1 MHYELCTM
9 NYLKVEV
16 VIRVV
21 VADVLNHLTNALLL
35 ISCEWDKS
43 VLDVSTNEVTESTTE
58 VLVTRVGEE

>member
-1 MHYELCTM
+1 MHYELCSM

-21 VADVLNHLTNALLL
+21 VADVLNHLTDTLLF
-35 ISCEWDKS
+35 ISCEWDEA
-43 VLDVSTNEVTESTTE
+43 VLYVLAHEVAESAAE

>member
-21 VADVLNHLTNALLL
+21 VADVLNHLTDTLLL
-35 ISCEWDKS
+35 IACEWDES
-43 VLDVSTNEVTESTTE
+43 VLDVSAYEVTECAAE
-58 VLVTRVGEE
+58 VLMAWIREE

>member
-35 ISCEWDKS
+35 ISCEWDETI
-43 VLDVSTNEVTESTTE
+43 LNILTYEVTECATE
-58 VLVTRVGEE
+58 VLMTWV

>member
-9 NYLKVEV
+9 NYLEVEV
-16 VIRVV
+16 VLRVV

-43 VLDVSTNEVTESTTE
+43 VLDVSAYEVTECTTK
-58 VLVTRVGEE
+58 VLMAWV

>member
-21 VADVLNHLTNALLL
+21 VADVLNHLTNALLF
-35 ISCEWDKS
+35 ISCEWDET
-43 VLDVSTNEVTESTTE
+43 VLYVLAHEVAESAAE

>member
-9 NYLKVEV
+9 NYLEVEV

-35 ISCEWDKS
+35 ISCEWDKTI
-43 VLDVSTNEVTESTTE
+43 LDILTYEVTECATE
-58 VLVTRVGEE
+58 VLMAWI

>member
-9 NYLKVEV
+9 NYLEVEV

-21 VADVLNHLTNALLL
+21 VADVLNHLTDTLLL
-35 ISCEWDKS
+35 ISCEWDEA
-43 VLDVSTNEVTESTTE
+43 VLYVLANKVAESAAE

>member
-1 MHYELCTM
+1 MHYELCSM

-43 VLDVSTNEVTESTTE
+43 VLDVSTNEVTESAAE
-58 VLVTRVGEE
+58 VLMTRVGEE